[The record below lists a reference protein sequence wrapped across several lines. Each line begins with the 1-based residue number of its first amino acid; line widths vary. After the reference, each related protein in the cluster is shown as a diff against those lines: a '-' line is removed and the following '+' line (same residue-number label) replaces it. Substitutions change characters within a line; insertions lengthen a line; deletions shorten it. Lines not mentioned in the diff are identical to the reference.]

1 MTRTQDR
8 VPENIPLRPPP
19 RPPPRPPRWKQSA
32 LTFVA
37 IYPMLMA
44 VQEACGEELAHLPVP
59 LRTLVIV
66 AIVAPLANYL
76 VFPVPIRPAGRSL
89 RP

>member
-1 MTRTQDR
+1 MTHTQDR
-8 VPENIPLRPPP
+8 VPEKIPF

-37 IYPMLMA
+37 VYPMLMA
-44 VQEACGEELAHLPVP
+44 VQEACGAELAHLPVP

-66 AIVAPLANYL
+66 AIVAPPANYL
-76 VFPVPIRPAGRSL
+76 VFAVLIRPAGRSL